1 MQRNYADCSKKPRQN
16 ALLTTAA
23 ARVDRSISI
32 VELWS
37 IQREVA
43 FVVDVDDPVSRIL
56 VRLQTTGSSPR
67 RLRFFHNQWDW
78 ELAYEVRSNK
88 RARCSRAHRE
98 SRIRANRPGER
109 KRRDVEHNLACLRR
123 TATDCKLE
131 QTPSNVLSGNVVV
144 TGNQSANVATKPPL
158 QPPSSQTY
166 PFGRCAI
173 G

>member
-67 RLRFFHNQWDW
+67 RLRFFHNQ
-78 ELAYEVRSNK
+78 
-88 RARCSRAHRE
+88 
-98 SRIRANRPGER
+98 
-109 KRRDVEHNLACLRR
+109 
-123 TATDCKLE
+123 
-131 QTPSNVLSGNVVV
+131 
-144 TGNQSANVATKPPL
+144 
-158 QPPSSQTY
+158 
-166 PFGRCAI
+166 
-173 G
+173 